1 MRCYGSD
8 RLGAVEKLNVNRHK
22 LFMFF
27 GADIER
33 TGAGV
38 LHESADE
45 GYQLLACDAP
55 AVVAA
60 RRQQVPYLMIDQYV
74 GLDELIEVRRQAL
87 QFERSWFGCVAEQ
100 FCSDGVCWPEF
111 DGYALYGFWREMF
124 LTIKLAEH
132 FVNNGG
138 ECIKF
143 FRNSILRPS
152 LYYYRSDIHAAIL
165 EGLLSGKCEPVVI
178 KVTGPDRE
186 QYNLLTTHGITF
198 QLPDGRIHSAYKHL
212 EDKVILAINQ
222 NEFTRF
228 GPVIESLKRNFSKK
242 VAAVTLLS
250 SPELIGP
257 LSQKYGIPVLCP
269 LRSDGIN
276 REEQQRFCS
285 AYDNFVKKFEG
296 TAIVKV
302 IKCLRYH
309 FEYYC
314 SSRWPVL
321 AGNLRSWSTLWN
333 CHRPRAIVAS
343 ALSDGE
349 SQLPAEAAGRAGV
362 KTFSVPHSAGCAI
375 TLNNSSEYVL
385 YSFPAQK
392 LALRRITK
400 PSGQFKCSR
409 NLVAV
414 NEHPVSCSE
423 SVFSR
428 NRGRILV
435 LTDPVFMNGW
445 LSTHIEPSGQKKA
458 LQILNE
464 PPLDMHNEIEVK
476 IKTHPGYS
484 EHELLGSLCADA
496 ADKILPAKTELS
508 VVAGQADLIV
518 AANYGGAALT
528 HVLRLNKP
536 VIFLWTERLLSQTDA
551 YDIRYG
557 LEFILPAGVIVHSAE
572 DFWRTVKKFFSDA
585 QFNKQLCDK
594 ASAFHRSYLDDSNYP
609 DIGEVIT
616 EVLLHERENS
626 SEVCK
631 PAQSFSPPPGGFSGK
646 IAPGSETCVKEA
658 NSLKTIESLGEFV
671 AEDGQAYPRIRGLRE
686 AICPNWQLA
695 LKPRREGTRFEIDRK
710 QIEDKKT
717 EVLRAERFLRTH
729 GLTLEG
735 KDVLEVGCHAGI
747 QTYMLAELGARSVHG
762 IDIPEYGVRQACDL
776 EVEGADLELQSNRL
790 TQTRKDVSRVFSP
803 EAVSK
808 VFFDDLSIE
817 QLNAASRYDVII
829 SWKTLEH
836 VEHPGQAF
844 RRMFAALRP
853 GGFCFHEYNPFF
865 CFNGGHTLCTLD
877 FLYGHCRLGAGDFK
891 RYVKQFRSEEERI
904 AIEFYEHNLN
914 RMTLADLERYVDSVG
929 FETISIVPWMEMA
942 GLDKFDGRVL
952 NQVRAHYPTVT
963 EKDLLAGYVWV
974 LLKKPGELCER
985 TV

>member
-1 MRCYGSD
+1 
-8 RLGAVEKLNVNRHK
+8 
-22 LFMFF
+22 MFF

-38 LHESADE
+38 LHKSADE

-60 RRQQVPYLMIDQYV
+60 RRHQVPHLMIDEYI
-74 GLDELIEVRRQAL
+74 GLDELIEIRRQAL
-87 QFERSWFGCVAEQ
+87 QFERSWFGCVGEQ

-111 DGYALYGFWREMF
+111 DGYALYGFWREVL
-124 LTIKLAEH
+124 LTIKLGEH

-165 EGLLSGKCEPVVI
+165 EGMLSGKCEPVVI
-178 KVTGPDRE
+178 KVTGQDRE

-198 QLPDGRIHSAYKHL
+198 QLPDGRIHPAYKHL
-212 EDKVILAINQ
+212 EDRVVLALNQ

-228 GPVIESLKRNFSKK
+228 GPVIESLKGTFGEN

-250 SPELIGP
+250 SPELIEP
-257 LSQKYGIPVLCP
+257 LSHKYGIAVFCP
-269 LRSDGIN
+269 LRSEGIN
-276 REEQQRFCS
+276 RADQERFCS
-285 AYDNFVKKFEG
+285 AYDNLVRELEG

-321 AGNLRSWSTLWN
+321 AGNIRSWGDLWN
-333 CHRPRAIVAS
+333 SHRPRAVVTS

-349 SQLPAEAAGRAGV
+349 SQLPAEAAGRTGIKA
-362 KTFSVPHSAGCAI
+362 FSVPHSAGCAI
-375 TLNNSSEYVL
+375 TLNNSSEYML

-392 LALRRITK
+392 LSLQRIAK
-400 PSGQFKCSR
+400 QSGKFKRSR

-423 SVFSR
+423 SVFSGS
-428 NRGRILV
+428 RGRILV

-464 PPLDMHNEIEVK
+464 PPLDMRDEIEVK

-508 VVAGQADLIV
+508 AIASQADLIV

-536 VIFLWTERLLSQTDA
+536 VVFLWTERLLSQTDA
-551 YDIRYG
+551 FDIRYG
-557 LEFILPAGVIVHSAE
+557 LEFILPAGVVVHTAE
-572 DFWRTVKKFFSDA
+572 EFWRTVKRFFADA
-585 QFNKQLCDK
+585 QFNKELCDT
-594 ASAFHRSYLDDSNYP
+594 ASAFRRSYLDDSNYP
-609 DIGEVIT
+609 DIGEVIA
-616 EVLLHERENS
+616 EVLLQERENS
-626 SEVCK
+626 AGVCK
-631 PAQSFSPPPGGFSGK
+631 PAQSFQGPPGRSNGK
-646 IAPGSETCVKEA
+646 ISPGSGTCVKEV
-658 NSLKTIESLGEFV
+658 NSLKTIESLGEFI
-671 AEDGQAYPRIRGLRE
+671 AEDGQTYPRIKGVRE

-695 LKPRREGTRFEIDRK
+695 LNPQRGGTRFSIDRK
-710 QIEDKKT
+710 QIEEKKR

-747 QTYMLAELGARSVHG
+747 QTYLLAELGARSVHG

-776 EVEGADLELQSNRL
+776 EVEGSDLELQSNRL
-790 TQTRKDVSRVFSP
+790 AQTREDVSRVFSP

-808 VFFDDLSIE
+808 VCFDDLNIE
-817 QLNAASRYDVII
+817 ELDITDRYDAIL

-836 VEHPGQAF
+836 IEHPGQAF

-877 FLYGHCRLGAGDFK
+877 FLYGHCRLGARDFK
-891 RYVKQFRSEEERI
+891 RYIKQFRSEEERI

-914 RMTLADLERYVDSVG
+914 RMTLADLKEYVSSAG
-929 FETISIVPWMEMA
+929 FATISIVPWMEM
-942 GLDKFDGRVL
+942 GDLEKFDGRVL
-952 NQVRAHYPTVT
+952 NQVRAHYPSVT

-974 LLKKPGELCER
+974 LLRKPVELR
-985 TV
+985 GRVV